1 MDQRALAD
9 HLVNDDVVY
18 GATQIFDALSDFTRF
33 QILGALS
40 LGDIV
45 LVNEWLPA
53 NGRAELGVYLR
64 NRKLL
69 AAPCSLAEQT
79 VQVLESPHF
88 ISDTAMDE
96 KKSIEVLLTFDL
108 EERTIQM
115 SDLES
120 LSEGY
125 TFSLSSPANAPV
137 TIRANGKPI
146 ATGRLV
152 DINGK
157 LGVEIV
163 ESL

>member
-1 MDQRALAD
+1 M
-9 HLVNDDVVY
+9 
-18 GATQIFDALSDFTRF
+18 
-33 QILGALS
+33 
-40 LGDIV
+40 
-45 LVNEWLPA
+45 
-53 NGRAELGVYLR
+53 
-64 NRKLL
+64 
-69 AAPCSLAEQT
+69 
-79 VQVLESPHF
+79 
-88 ISDTAMDE
+88 
-96 KKSIEVLLTFDL
+96 LLTFDL